1 MVQRGTSGPH
11 ICLRPLYNT
20 GLNYASPLTCNFFF
34 SINRLESFLEIWDN
48 LKNLTDEPCSLETEK
63 KIFKVYHECIKCAD
77 PSLSLNRHK
86 VSDII

>member
-63 KIFKVYHECIKCAD
+63 KNFKVYHECIKCAD